1 MELQEKSE
9 YAFFK
14 ALESQ
19 VSNML
24 VRVEAPP
31 KDLTPTSSIN
41 SLLLILRDM
50 LSTASMSEG
59 RESDMVKARK
69 C

>member
-1 MELQEKSE
+1 ME
-9 YAFFK
+9 YAFIK
-14 ALESQ
+14 TLENQ
-19 VSNML
+19 VSNIL

-41 SLLLILRDM
+41 NLLSLLRDM

-59 RESDMVKARK
+59 REQDMVKVIFLIL
-69 C
+69 